1 MAWWHRVVIESR
13 WVVWRQILETS
24 GATIFSTVSSVAT
37 LFITARLLGPDGRG
51 VLAAATSW
59 GLLFATLGSF
69 SIGQVLVHRATGAE
83 QSAWLPEAAGAM
95 IAVIGGSV
103 AIIWTAVA
111 AVYFANPSAL
121 FNNMTGAQL
130 LLAVLPVPLI
140 MWNENGRYV
149 LYSLGALRTA
159 NAGAILG
166 AAVSLLAVL
175 LFVAVLKWQ
184 IAGAL
189 LALVASSFATTV
201 VTARH
206 IVRRLE
212 AVKINWRATKE
223 VLRSAGQLHLNA
235 IGTYLFTQ
243 ASVVI
248 LNHYRAPDEVGY
260 YQLAIQCLNLSLVLA
275 SAVSAVA
282 YAIVSRNGPNEAW
295 SQQRKLLLQ
304 SLGVSFVAA
313 SAGWIL
319 APTAIHLIA
328 GHQFD
333 ATVPLYRIVSF
344 ALVGGTLSAVMAS
357 QWIGRGLFWQTSL
370 ITLIVGCISVSC
382 DFVLIP
388 KFGMRGAVV
397 STVVT
402 YALSVV
408 GNGAMAVWVERRWRA
423 VGRPKG
429 SRAAL
434 VTAGPW

>member
-201 VTARH
+201 VTAR
-206 IVRRLE
+206 E
-212 AVKINWRATKE
+212 Y
-223 VLRSAGQLHLNA
+223 RSSTGSRQ
-235 IGTYLFTQ
+235 
-243 ASVVI
+243 
-248 LNHYRAPDEVGY
+248 D
-260 YQLAIQCLNLSLVLA
+260 QLA
-275 SAVSAVA
+275 
-282 YAIVSRNGPNEAW
+282 GD
-295 SQQRKLLLQ
+295 QR
-304 SLGVSFVAA
+304 G
-313 SAGWIL
+313 
-319 APTAIHLIA
+319 APERRPIA
-328 GHQFD
+328 PERDWH
-333 ATVPLYRIVSF
+333 VPLHAGECRDFESLSSPRRGRLLSIGDPVLESVAGARLRGERGRVRDRVS
-344 ALVGGTLSAVMAS
+344 
-357 QWIGRGLFWQTSL
+357 Q
-370 ITLIVGCISVSC
+370 
-382 DFVLIP
+382 
-388 KFGMRGAVV
+388 
-397 STVVT
+397 
-402 YALSVV
+402 
-408 GNGAMAVWVERRWRA
+408 
-423 VGRPKG
+423 RPE
-429 SRAAL
+429 
-434 VTAGPW
+434 